1 MSKWGA
7 VDQRNLQKL
16 KKRMEQ
22 LNASD
27 LDAFCKAGAKEL
39 AARLLRKVKKRTP
52 VGQYAKGSGKTG
64 GTLRRNWTIDA
75 DITKVGNEYEIVV
88 FNPTEYASYVEFG
101 HRTANHAGWV
111 KGRFMMTESEI
122 ELESQAPQIL
132 ERKLEKLLMGMFN
145 GK

>member
-7 VDQRNLQKL
+7 VDYRNMQKLQK
-16 KKRMEQ
+16 RIEQ
-22 LNASD
+22 LSESD
-27 LDAFCKAGAKEL
+27 FDAFCKAAVKEL

-52 VGQYAKGSGKTG
+52 VGQYSPKSGKKG

-75 DITKVGNEYEIVV
+75 DITKVGDEYEIVV

-122 ELESQAPQIL
+122 ELESQAPKIL
-132 ERKLEKLLMGMFN
+132 ERKLEKVLRDLFN

>member
-7 VDQRNLQKL
+7 VDYRNLQKL
-16 KKRMEQ
+16 EKRMKQ
-22 LNASD
+22 MSAAD
-27 LDAFCKAGAKEL
+27 LDTFCRAAAKEL

-52 VGQYAKGSGKTG
+52 VGQYSSKSGKTG
-64 GTLRRNWTIDA
+64 GTLRRGWTIDA
-75 DITKVGNEYEIVV
+75 DITKVGDEYEIIV
-88 FNPTEYASYVEFG
+88 FNPVEYASYVEFG
-101 HRTANHAGWV
+101 HRTANHRGWV

-132 ERKLEKLLMGMFN
+132 ERKLQKLLGDMLN